1 MRGLIEDVTRGNMNR
16 DSTTPTA
23 RSPRADRLASVNAE
37 QEELARMIAESE
49 RIVALTGAGISTAS
63 GIPDFRSPGGIWEK
77 EDPMEVATLTVFQSD
92 PRRFWDF
99 YRRRLDLADDYDPND
114 GHYLLADLYRDGR
127 LTCVSTQN
135 IDGLHQASGLPD
147 ERVFE
152 VHGSVRNL
160 VCLSCPGLYPREQI
174 EELWSDEE
182 GVPFCA
188 CGAILK
194 PAVTLFEEMLP
205 EEAFASSVAAISE
218 ADLLLIIGSSMVVH
232 PAASLPGHLPDNAR
246 MAIINDEPTPWHSEA
261 DLWLSGDIAEN
272 SRVLREALG

>member
-1 MRGLIEDVTRGNMNR
+1 MPR
-16 DSTTPTA
+16 DSTTPAA
-23 RSPRADRLASVNAE
+23 RFPGAYRLDRVNAE
-37 QEELARMIAESE
+37 QEKLAAMIAESE

-77 EDPMEVATLTVFQSD
+77 EDPMEVATLTVFRTD
-92 PRRFWDF
+92 PQRFWEF
-99 YRRRLDLADDYDPND
+99 YRRRLDLADDYDPNE
-114 GHYLLADLYRDGR
+114 GHYLLTDLHLEGR
-127 LTCVSTQN
+127 LTAVSTQN
-135 IDGLHQASGLPD
+135 IDGLHQASGLPV

-160 VCLSCPGLYPREQI
+160 VCLSCPSLYPREQI
-174 EELWSDEE
+174 EELWSEAE
-182 GVPFCA
+182 GVPFCS
-188 CGAILK
+188 CGEILK

-218 ADLLLIIGSSMVVH
+218 AELLLIIGSAMVVH

-272 SRVLREALG
+272 SKVIRAALGNA